1 MAGIRANV
9 DLNVNT
15 NAAKRSMERA
25 AAEINKIVNNVSG
38 KNVAFNVNGKS
49 FTQPLGRITA
59 SANEF
64 TKSLEASNARVI
76 AFGASVGIINGI
88 TDSFKFLVAETVK
101 FEKTLQDISVVLNS
115 SNEQLQKFGQGLF
128 DVAQNTAQSFNVAAD
143 AALEFSRQGLSVEE
157 VLKRTNDA
165 LTLTRIT
172 SLDAAEA
179 VAGLTA
185 AVNAFGDAGLTTTD
199 IIDKLA
205 AVDVK
210 FAVSSEDLIN
220 GLERAGAVAIDA
232 GVSLD
237 SLVGIIT
244 SLQQTTARGGAVIGN
259 GLKTIFTRIQRP
271 ESLRQLEEMGIGV
284 RSLTG
289 AILPADKILQSIAKT
304 FGNLTQAQQSNIVQF
319 SAGIFQANIFRA
331 ALTDLAKSQGIQQQA
346 TEISSNAAGEA
357 ARKNELLNKS
367 IAALTSQAGSGLREL
382 VGIIGELSIKSDIGN
397 FVGFFGE
404 RIEELKEALGGGE
417 GEGSTFA
424 KGLVRGI
431 GNVLTGPG
439 VVAFTAIFGKLL
451 FNVFKFASSS
461 LKDVLGIVTQKEKI
475 RQIEQSIVQV
485 LGSNIQVT
493 QALNNLE
500 GDRAAQ
506 EKFILGIIEQQTNA
520 LAKQQQL
527 ASNLAR
533 PLLRKGITPDLTFA
547 GKNGQPVD
555 LDGDGVFSASG
566 LLPEQ
571 VKAERKG
578 AIDGG
583 YSPGTVSSM
592 KVKGVGSV
600 IYNKAETIK
609 HFEGMKQPAIMPPKS
624 SRAGKRYEKEF
635 ADKHGFNPY
644 SSDGLIPN
652 FVDISNDLTGSK
664 GMHLRGTPFQ
674 NLPRK
679 VINQIKQEDGSLGGG
694 DIEFETKTASLKSST
709 FHKLGEYLEALGVN
723 EIKTKIPFDFI
734 DLPVNKKGK
743 MTREVR
749 KGLTSGVG
757 KTKGNFAENLFLQSE
772 EGQGFQSTS
781 PDDQAV
787 VDAVQKGRPP
797 KEIKSASISL
807 QNIFE
812 KSIRRYSNTAFRNSV
827 RSLANNFLYDEKE
840 NPKLGTSNHEIAS
853 AIIGSINKIEED
865 SIVKNLNTL
874 ARMGEYSID
883 GMSQKEIMSSIYK
896 GNFRKDLM
904 NQGIGEREK
913 NILMEY
919 GMNDGLIPNFKNEE
933 SKTQKG
939 YEAIQSAY
947 EQNGKKFRP
956 LNSEVVFPSGMAS
969 KQKGTAN
976 RIFVEKNK
984 SDFIKNNWS
993 LDKDNSKKW
1002 PEKGSSSWEKA
1013 VKFILHRSGSDPLS
1027 ELTDEQI
1034 YKSIID
1040 SDLSNEKGHSIAAME
1055 RHHKSDVLLTRWIPQ
1070 WRNQAG
1076 FSKKPPESVIEEQ
1089 STPKSLQAFL
1099 ADNPLDWVRYKG
1111 KGAHDGS
1118 KKFKGS
1124 NFSRIYPGAMEGHP
1138 GAFSGLRKPGPIKK
1152 EYLKDF
1158 EKSYFEYSQKRYV
1171 PSFDGDTL
1179 HSKIKWRKF
1188 LDQYNIE
1195 DTWDNYEKIVASSN
1209 KWGEKT
1215 RSAGHPLD
1223 FVNPP
1228 AEAKHYAKTENTSP
1242 AAMGGKLLRYKI
1254 GQAGS
1259 WENYKKG
1266 GDLGGLD
1273 AIVVG
1278 AAKGFIPNY
1287 IDYSKIE
1294 ALAKRGIGGEKEN
1307 AKRILKSRQIK
1318 SKNLF
1323 DDSIIDAF
1331 LENPNQEY
1339 PPGTP
1344 ISEYLIKKGYD
1355 KEKILKAAKNPS
1367 DYKRAS
1373 QGFVPNFAQKIRNGA
1388 IYHSKVNNK
1397 AVRVKRA
1404 HQAEQIA
1411 YIKHHGQ
1418 DHLFESEVPFSDL
1431 SAATKEQIQEYL
1443 KQKSEGLVPNFA
1455 QKIRNG
1461 AIYHSK
1467 VNNKAVRVKRAHQA
1481 EQIAYIKHHGQDHLF
1496 ESEVPFSDLSAATK
1510 EQIQEY
1516 LKQKSEG
1523 LVPNFQFENFGQE
1536 GRDYKE
1542 IYRKIKQ
1549 AKNSGKLKNR
1559 IDFANI
1565 SGMSEE
1571 SVGTQVRSLESND
1584 RAIESIGSNKIKELI
1599 SIYQGITKSKPNYS
1613 KMYDDVKAAYA
1624 NGKIQSN
1631 NDFLDVAKIISKS
1644 NISRFFKKP
1653 SKAVI
1658 EELGSNKINELSE
1671 IYNSSEKHGTEYDLI
1686 YKNIT
1691 QAKKAGNLNTIKDLR
1706 LLTGKIDHKG
1716 LIKQIQKQGAVVK
1729 GKLNDGQIKELQDI
1743 FAGLAQAGR
1752 RDYGKIFED
1761 IKRADME
1768 GNISSFEDIRRL
1780 TGVTNVGTDLIRTK
1794 SVINELGPTK
1804 HGELSEILEKYA
1816 GARST
1821 PASRLKEYNN
1831 IIKHHK
1837 LGLIKNR
1844 QDFAS
1849 LVSNKQ
1855 RPSQYLKSNLTI
1867 SALGQDRVAELKN
1880 IYENAVQKTDWK
1892 NIYKKITQAN
1902 KSGLITG
1909 RISLGKA
1916 SGLHP
1921 SYISR
1926 SILNP
1931 PAGMSDQLTDAE
1943 VKTLQNIWK
1952 PIKHENM
1959 SGRQFLAG
1967 EKFEEI
1973 ISELGGLKYVKDKS
1987 ALDFSRAANRPLSI
2001 PNEVRESIGLR
2012 PGTKYGDA
2020 HAGKGHGLPYMRD
2033 KIIRELFDDN
2043 RLMAAFRGTSDIRI
2057 PGKTFVDVTA
2067 KGSDGTPS
2075 QSSVS
2080 TLGHIYKMSKTSL
2093 SAKKAI
2099 DETLSRKKITTAKQ
2113 RQKEFSRN
2121 VVFDYHTDAVDL
2133 SKLSH
2138 DQPISDKI
2146 SKFLSLSSSG
2156 YIPNFSKV
2164 TQAIQ
2169 GQKNRVKGEKE
2180 YLGTKITK
2188 SEKGLAENL
2197 YDYFLSHIGGLS
2209 PSFSLHGETLSLR
2222 GTPED
2227 YSKVSRHSKTEKN
2240 QQNLVKIAGGQR
2252 QLKKILDGYLLG
2264 HFSSILNAKKKF
2276 KIEEDPF
2283 KVGALSQGLIPNF
2296 FNLNRKNLSDKD
2308 KMSDRQLLLK
2318 KWQDKMSQIAPYA
2331 KRIKQGGARAEID
2344 PIISKLNAEANAIWD
2359 ELQKLKKGKDYYI
2372 PNYADPLQEAI
2383 GREKSA
2389 GIPSSRIR
2397 VEKSSQLKS
2406 PMNPMG
2412 LAVTNT
2418 RDEPGG
2424 VAQGI
2429 RRAKQ
2434 QRIDPKRHGAAKGL
2448 VPNFTSQSAYGAIDD
2463 AYDQQA
2469 KSLNKAKDAQD
2480 RQTESTDK
2488 NTQAEKENIKA
2499 VGDNLTKLFF
2509 FQSTL
2514 SMANGF
2520 LQEFAETG
2528 NNTTRSLAS
2537 FGESVTNIA
2546 ASFIQQKTLINE
2558 ILEQTGQQG
2567 QGIGIGSLFGSMEKG
2582 TGGKKGPLSSLF
2594 KKFGPV
2600 VKGLGSLAKGFTRF
2614 LPLIGQAYTLFTIV
2628 NEGIKKFSGTLA
2640 KIEILGMR
2648 PFGFLEKLE
2657 EGEGIMDLFKS
2668 SADRA
2673 KSSLEKLSKKGE
2685 LLASTLEQVTKLE
2698 ATKKEIAELRAVGP
2712 KRTSKQDQ
2720 ALFNAEIN
2728 LLDIEKDLEKKLNE
2742 AILNI
2747 KDKSFTSSIESQ
2759 LNSGIDPSKLNELF
2773 QQALKKQRQEEL
2785 AQTISAGFLDTA
2797 GKKGISFEE
2806 RIAEPRLNLL
2816 GSKSIKALNQ
2826 EQLKSAAQGDTSA
2839 IENMMPYLVKDL
2851 EKVSSNIYTFREA
2864 VMVAAKK
2871 QIETNNVINEIA
2883 EAAIDSK
2890 ILLDKEYFLMSQKYQ
2905 TELQRNSLAKEILNS
2920 EYKILD
2926 ANQSILLEKKLLSQS
2941 QAIQNNFA
2949 RKSETLDFDFA
2960 KKRDDARIKTLEKMQ
2975 AATKETI
2982 NFDFGPA
2989 VREGKTTIPDQINS
3003 IDLGKAANILE
3014 MSFDESTIKRVQG
3027 LYKELASE
3035 LESVRDNTSASVKM
3049 ARKYKEIQEP
3059 MVAALFN
3066 AGLVQG
3072 NIFAEDTK
3080 TLEATREALFA
3091 RESMLRELTVQQS
3104 LQTIALN
3111 EEKKRE
3117 LISKQTSEGA
3127 RILLATILKQGNIA
3141 QQQEVYAANELE
3153 NRKGILDNLIVQNK
3167 ISENNLE
3174 KLKDSGVL
3182 LVEAY
3187 QKQIEKNRKDAESGE
3202 ISFNQNVAQL
3212 GILTLLDKENKIR
3225 KEAEDTLTN
3234 KFKNEIVSAQLAAAE
3249 AELREEF
3256 FNDQSNLNELAQ
3268 AQVNSEQ
3275 ANARVSANLALEKLK
3290 ILTNTKNLAEEI
3302 EVQLK
3307 NEITS
3312 AQKSALLTASK
3323 ALLLSKNKKQAEL
3336 LDKAN
3341 TLQELSNKYTEA
3353 ENAIRKASIS
3363 RAENSMLVG
3372 LDLVTE
3378 KAQSVSDTRTAG
3390 ERALQTR
3397 DPRDMLA
3404 YAEKLKETN
3413 RLFGK
3418 GTQAIDQFRIKMAEM
3433 ANAAYNLKADLVDI
3447 AIEDLRTNMVQMFKD
3462 IGSGAKSVGE
3472 AYKDLGLGLAEKL
3485 LDRMMQHN
3493 VDKIIS
3499 NLTYAF
3505 TGVDGNPGEKAIVDS
3520 NQMLSSSLQKV
3531 ATSMGKYAT
3540 QVEQSQQ
3547 NLIESINNRDSVPQ
3561 DQVNNNFDLNSGMQ
3575 ASFSAM
3581 IEQSQS
3587 FYRTMEEGVAS
3598 KIQQIALKSED
3609 EVTSVKNNFSER
3621 STEVLEN
3628 FKMSAKSMG
3637 DELHSAIKN
3646 AIDKTIEYAKG
3657 KELIKPEG
3665 EPVLET
3671 KVTEKNKTKETK
3683 SPTSVSEEK
3692 LNSMTKSEVVI
3703 RTRKLQASK
3712 QALDEEIK
3720 RLQRAKADHS
3730 GDESLQ
3736 QLKNRRSQVQ
3746 SELVQIAKH
3755 SETLG
3760 MEMNSVDSQIL
3771 QKKRQQLSS
3780 SQGKIPT
3787 FDVEDPKS
3795 VKKSKRNFWG
3805 GKIQHFAKGG
3815 LVEGPA
3821 GIDNVPAMLTAGEY
3835 VVPKEEVQMY
3845 SSGGRIERFAKGATQ
3860 AAVMTITADAVN
3872 RAMDDQSKKKGPPTF
3887 NMNTMNPLDLGSDL
3901 SLSTG
3906 DPRMSGRAL
3915 AKSEKMQEYKDYLL
3929 EKAAYEV
3936 DKKNEKYQ
3944 KRLGYLQTA
3953 MGFISSF
3960 AIGEVTD
3967 ILKEPLRKAVDFVT
3981 SPVKKAGKYIGN
3993 KANDFIQGDLGAGE
4007 YADAYRQA
4015 KSAGYDLS
4023 YNQVKNSFETGQPID
4038 ITRNPGTKNAIKYT
4052 LDPTTSKA
4060 INFNKQKRRGIGPKG
4075 AYESSVRDSNSFRVI
4090 NREVLDQRPFS
4101 EPTRPNSNNMEG
4113 SYRRRRKGF
4122 NSGGKVPSML
4132 TSGEGFIPSSI
4143 AKKIGYHNLNSLNK
4157 TGSLPIVQGPQG
4169 IDKVGPVGL
4178 DEGDFII
4185 RRSSTEK
4192 LMRENPNIM
4201 RFAMQ
4206 NPDGFRKETQAYYE
4220 GGIVGT
4226 GTQSTG
4232 NYGTPSRQINKPE
4245 SGNRIQNL
4253 LDRNQERAT
4262 EKISSSNSETTNNI
4276 SVNVTIDASG
4286 KESVEASSPESSYE
4300 KEQDLAMK
4308 IKSKVLEVIREEKR
4322 LGGELG

>member
-1443 KQKSEGLVPNFA
+1443 KQKSEGLVPNF
-1455 QKIRNG
+1455 
-1461 AIYHSK
+1461 
-1467 VNNKAVRVKRAHQA
+1467 
-1481 EQIAYIKHHGQDHLF
+1481 
-1496 ESEVPFSDLSAATK
+1496 
-1510 EQIQEY
+1510 
-1516 LKQKSEG
+1516 
-1523 LVPNFQFENFGQE
+1523 QFENFGQE

-2283 KVGALSQGLIPNF
+2283 KVGTLSQGLIPNF